1 MTTIVVIA
9 AIAGVVYIIYKNL
22 PAEQRAYDAVAKEEN
37 LIATEITTVVEDV
50 KKEV

>member
-1 MTTIVVIA
+1 MITIIVIA
-9 AIAGVVYIIYKNL
+9 AIAAIVYLVYKNL
-22 PAEQRAYDAVAKEEN
+22 PAEQRVYDDAAKEEN